1 MSYVLDED
9 KELSDD
15 DYPRLP
21 RLKKIRFNVSVFTDD
36 IRDTWGWVPQAVLQD
51 SDPEYDSDPPMARR
65 SRTYKQM
72 QIQRK
77 LAFCMLLH
85 DRLGAKSF
93 WRNLRE
99 VYTRKI
105 IELM

>member
-21 RLKKIRFNVSVFTDD
+21 RLKKMRFNVSVFTDD
-36 IRDTWGWVPQAVLQD
+36 IRDTWGSIPQAVLQD
-51 SDPEYDSDPPMARR
+51 SDSEYDSDTPMLRR
-65 SRTYKQM
+65 VRTYKQM
-72 QIQRK
+72 HIQRK

-93 WRNLRE
+93 WRDLRS
-99 VYTRKI
+99 VCTRKI

>member
-1 MSYVLDED
+1 MSEVPD
-9 KELSDD
+9 KYEELSDD
-15 DYPRLP
+15 DYPPLP
-21 RLKKIRFNVSVFTDD
+21 SLKKIRFNVSVFTDD
-36 IRDTWGWVPQAVLQD
+36 IRDTWGSIPQAVLPD

-93 WRNLRE
+93 WRDLRE